1 MKGFSGVM
9 VTSLSHGRTLLEG
22 YALFFIAAGLLGI
35 PALILCVLLARVAPR
50 SRGAS

>member
-9 VTSLSHGRTLLEG
+9 VASLAHGRTLLEG

-35 PALILCVLLARVAPR
+35 PALILCMMLGRIAGRRA
-50 SRGAS
+50 